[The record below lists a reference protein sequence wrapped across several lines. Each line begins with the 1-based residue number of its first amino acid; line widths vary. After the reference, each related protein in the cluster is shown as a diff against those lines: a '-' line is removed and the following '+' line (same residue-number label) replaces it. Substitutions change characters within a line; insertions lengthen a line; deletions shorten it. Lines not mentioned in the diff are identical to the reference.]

1 MSLGPRRLLLLKELR
16 SVSVECVVSA
26 AVADSICWEFIHMDP
41 MIQQMGKTKEQVIE
55 MMRSCPFEDKLL
67 FGPVGSLSG
76 GWRMRLALS
85 RAMLRPRGACVW
97 AGWVWRRAGRR
108 RAGRRRA
115 GRRRA
120 RDVRARIGRRVRMM

>member
-1 MSLGPRRLLLLKELR
+1 MKELH
-16 SVSVECVVSA
+16 SVSVECDVSA
-26 AVADSICWEFIHMDP
+26 ANADSICWEFIPLVP
-41 MIQQMGKTKEQVIE
+41 MIQQMGKASEQVFE
-55 MMRSCPFEDKLL
+55 MMRSCTFEDKLI

-85 RAMLRPRGACVW
+85 RAMLRPRGACVCVW
-97 AGWVWRRAGRR
+97 AGRVWRRAGRR

-120 RDVRARIGRRVRMM
+120 RDVHARIE